1 MPGLLFL
8 RKSYAVNCAR
18 PATIKLR
25 QNFIVPGI
33 HSYRLLLNKS
43 CVPNWRIAV
52 SNMLNIEVEPMM
64 RKSLIIM
71 TLFGLTITP
80 LHADVRSEERRVGQ
94 QRRPHRARW
103 YDDSQTLLTQ

>member
-33 HSYRLLLNKS
+33 HSYRVLLNKS
-43 CVPNWRIAV
+43 CVPKWRIAG
-52 SNMLNIEVEPMM
+52 SNMVNIEVEPMM
-64 RKSLIIM
+64 RKSLMIM
-71 TLFGLTITP
+71 RLFGLTVTP
-80 LHADVRSEERRVGQ
+80 VYADVCQIQLVAQ
-94 QRRPHRARW
+94 AAQFA
-103 YDDSQTLLTQ
+103 